1 MAISKAPR
9 NWNIVLSK
17 IKFKWIKF
25 ILPEGQIGRL
35 RPFVADIAMDLWEF
49 MELLQQWETQI
60 SIPPTSGISH
70 PIGDDLN
77 DGFE

>member
-1 MAISKAPR
+1 MYKTRRSDRKVEAIC
-9 NWNIVLSK
+9 
-17 IKFKWIKF
+17 
-25 ILPEGQIGRL
+25 GRHGHECL
-35 RPFVADIAMDLWEF
+35 E
-49 MELLQQWETQI
+49 EHLLQQWETQI

>member
-35 RPFVADIAMDLWEF
+35 RPYMASIAKNLWGID
-49 MELLQQWETQI
+49 LLQQWETDWHSFNFRDI
-60 SIPPTSGISH
+60 HKMGDVPGKGIEM
-70 PIGDDLN
+70 L
-77 DGFE
+77 